1 MRPRTDVLEPQCEH
15 FALVYDG
22 VDDLAR
28 RLAPHLRRAA
38 GEDAAVLVCLDDTAA
53 ARIRSD
59 FGSLSDSFVF
69 MPTTNRY
76 QTPGVA
82 MSALD
87 SFVDDAMASG
97 ASSVWSIGSIPLDR
111 GGGHS
116 GWMRYEEAV
125 ASVFAHR
132 PLRALCAY
140 DAAIT
145 PVELWPSIRHTHQP
159 VDGDRSAVG
168 ADETLVSYNLCP
180 PRAPDLVLA
189 DAPAQAVRDGIDTL
203 FGGSPPSERLA
214 DFRLVA
220 SELITNA
227 FIHGASPRGIRVWKD
242 GSSCVLQVY
251 DAGTSPIDVYA
262 DLKPCAGGPNGGFGL
277 WTVGQLSDAVHIAHD
292 DLGSTVTALMRPAG
306 GH

>member
-1 MRPRTDVLEPQCEH
+1 MCSHTDVLEPRCEH

-28 RLAPHLRRAA
+28 RLAPHLLRAVA
-38 GEDAAVLVCLDDTAA
+38 EAAAVLICIDDTAA

-69 MPTTNRY
+69 MPATNRY

-87 SFVDDAMASG
+87 KFVDDAMASG
-97 ASSVWSIGSIPLDR
+97 APSAWSIGSLPID
-111 GGGHS
+111 GGCGHS

-125 ASVFAHR
+125 ASVFANR
-132 PLRALCAY
+132 PLRAVCAY
-140 DAAIT
+140 DAATT
-145 PVELWPSIRHTHQP
+145 PIELWPSIRHSHQP
-159 VDGDRSAVG
+159 VDGDRAALG
-168 ADETLVSYNLCP
+168 ADQSLVSYDLCP

-189 DAPAQAVRDGIDTL
+189 DAPAQAVRDGIDSL
-203 FGGSPPSERLA
+203 FGASPPSERLA

-227 FIHGASPRGIRVWKD
+227 FIHGASPRGVRVWKD
-242 GSSCVLQVY
+242 GSSCVLQVH

-262 DLKPCAGGPNGGFGL
+262 DFKPCAGGAEGGFGL

-292 DLGSTVTALMRPAG
+292 DLGNTVTALIRLAG